1 MTKRTLEQAF
11 MALAGNAPK
20 AETSDNSIRTATLKK
35 SRKSVPAKK
44 TSPKRSSSL
53 QQELE
58 KTLSKQSK
66 KTLVDWIMATAN
78 SDPKLLRQLKQEFS
92 IEVST
97 HDLVADTRN
106 AIANATD
113 FDEREMNHNF
123 DFDSHAYVT
132 TAKNFKKLIKADR
145 WDELLPLT
153 LELME
158 KGSYQMEMSDEGMML
173 DDIDDCLESV
183 IESMYDSHLPVA
195 ARIKWCE
202 AMLKTDRTKCISTRP
217 LKALL
222 AALRE
227 IS

>member
-1 MTKRTLEQAF
+1 LILT
-11 MALAGNAPK
+11 
-20 AETSDNSIRTATLKK
+20 
-35 SRKSVPAKK
+35 
-44 TSPKRSSSL
+44 
-53 QQELE
+53 QQEAASICAGHSMDRHDFRWI
-58 KTLSKQSK
+58 KDFRSRQSCH
-66 KTLVDWIMATAN
+66 D
-78 SDPKLLRQLKQEFS
+78 SLLRQLKQEFS

-145 WDELLPLT
+145 FYELLPLT